1 MKKIFTLVAMAA
13 MAIGVNA
20 QEIWDACNLKQVGEA
35 NPKWGDV
42 KAGVITSTENH
53 AQNVVFRS
61 NENVLPYPGPDAA
74 TDPYTVEADGKAT
87 EKLYDY
93 TILANKDHIALKAV
107 CTPNLNETQS
117 WGFGLSVNV
126 TDETITN
133 NRCLNTADCDPTFL
147 DYIKAKSGN
156 CTEAYIDWYEYN
168 SDGDPTH
175 KVYQP
180 KWNPEA
186 TDAKPAMGSWY
197 EFTPTVDG
205 TLKAG
210 IFLPKNIQNNKLY
223 IATLAEDNFHYT
235 LFDPTKVTVWGW
247 YNNTTN
253 TTEFFENTPLQ
264 SDYKIVDTSKLAV
277 ASNNPFI
284 GYVTFDVEA
293 NKTYMMLTPD
303 NQLGLYG
310 FAFYFDSAGI
320 ENVKSLSKNTNA
332 PIYNLAGQ
340 KVAKDFKGIVI
351 QNGKK
356 FVVK

>member
-1 MKKIFTLVAMAA
+1 MKKIFTLIAMAT
-13 MAIGVNA
+13 MAVGVNA
-20 QEIWDACNLKQVGEA
+20 QEIWDACDLKQVGEA

-42 KAGVITSTENH
+42 KAGVITATENN
-53 AQNVVFRS
+53 AKNVVFRS
-61 NENVLPYPGPDAA
+61 DQSVLPQPEPGTE
-74 TDPYTVEADGKAT
+74 TDPYTVEADGQAT

-117 WGFGLSVNV
+117 WGFGLSVDV
-126 TDETITN
+126 TAETITN

-180 KWNPEA
+180 KWNPEK
-186 TDAKPAMGSWY
+186 TDSKPAMGSWY

-205 TLKAG
+205 TLKVG
-210 IFLPKNIQNNKLY
+210 ILLPKNIQNNKLY
-223 IATLAEDNFHYT
+223 IATLADDNFHYT
-235 LFDPTKVTVWGW
+235 LIDPSKVDVWGW
-247 YNNTTN
+247 VNNNTYPVDN
-253 TTEFFENTPLQ
+253 ENCIRDAKLQ
-264 SDYKIVDTSKLAV
+264 SDYRIVAATNLS
-277 ASNNPFI
+277 NPFL

-320 ENVKSLSKNTNA
+320 ENVKSLSKKSNA

-340 KVAKDFKGIVI
+340 KVAKGFKGIVI

-356 FVVK
+356 MVIK